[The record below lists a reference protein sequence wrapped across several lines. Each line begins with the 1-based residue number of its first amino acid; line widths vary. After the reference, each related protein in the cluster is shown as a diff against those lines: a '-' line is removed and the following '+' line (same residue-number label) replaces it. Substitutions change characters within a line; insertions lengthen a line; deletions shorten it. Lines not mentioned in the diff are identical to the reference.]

1 MVEERSH
8 WKQAPRV
15 NATWQMAYNR
25 RMGRREQVAEQLRA
39 LMQRHA
45 LTPGDIERLTDGG
58 GRPPISHVTVR
69 RILKREARTE
79 PAPATL
85 RRIAEA
91 AGESYTV
98 AFPEAPPEL
107 PSDGIA
113 PTPTGQSFLGA
124 GSVSSLSSP
133 GSSAPQTIAPTLT
146 IDVAQRGTRYHLR
159 FLGGDPPEG
168 LAEEL
173 RRVLERWEQ
182 KAQ

>member
-1 MVEERSH
+1 M
-8 WKQAPRV
+8 
-15 NATWQMAYNR
+15 
-25 RMGRREQVAEQLRA
+25 AEQLRA

-45 LTPGDIERLTDGG
+45 LTPADIERLTDGG

-98 AFPEAPPEL
+98 AFPEMPP
-107 PSDGIA
+107 DGVT
-113 PTPTGQSFLGA
+113 PTPTGQSFVGT
-124 GSVSSLSSP
+124 GSVSSP
-133 GSSAPQTIAPTLT
+133 VTVTPTLT
-146 IDVAQRGTRYHLR
+146 IDVAQRGNRFHLR

-168 LAEEL
+168 LADEL
-173 RRVLERWEQ
+173 RQVLDRWEQ

>member
-1 MVEERSH
+1 M
-8 WKQAPRV
+8 
-15 NATWQMAYNR
+15 
-25 RMGRREQVAEQLRA
+25 AEQLRA

-45 LTPGDIERLTDGG
+45 LTPADIERLTDGG

-69 RILKREARTE
+69 RILKHEARTE

-98 AFPEAPPEL
+98 AFPELL
-107 PSDGIA
+107 PDGITPA
-113 PTPTGQSFLGA
+113 PTGQSFVGG
-124 GSVSSLSSP
+124 GSVSSP
-133 GSSAPQTIAPTLT
+133 VTVTPTLT
-146 IDVAQRGTRYHLR
+146 IDVARRGARYHLR

-168 LAEEL
+168 LADEL
-173 RRVLERWEQ
+173 RRVLDRWEQ